1 MPGTRRSSAGSSAA
15 DRAWIALAE
24 RVSHPSVTA
33 CTLSVVTAATAWPSS
48 TRPLRLALAT
58 LLGACVLL
66 LSLIELALSTAG
78 SADPL

>member
-1 MPGTRRSSAGSSAA
+1 MDRFGRAGVAPVGDS
-15 DRAWIALAE
+15 L
-24 RVSHPSVTA
+24 HT
-33 CTLSVVTAATAWPSS
+33 SVVTAATAWPSS

-78 SADPL
+78 TADPL